1 MQPHVMS
8 YLYMDSGLEE
18 LARLSLR
25 LSKLYLTPWCYTHR
39 NLHEAG
45 LWMLL
50 TLEEA
55 DTYL

>member
-1 MQPHVMS
+1 MS
-8 YLYMDSGLEE
+8 YWYMDSGLEE

-50 TLEEA
+50 TLGEA